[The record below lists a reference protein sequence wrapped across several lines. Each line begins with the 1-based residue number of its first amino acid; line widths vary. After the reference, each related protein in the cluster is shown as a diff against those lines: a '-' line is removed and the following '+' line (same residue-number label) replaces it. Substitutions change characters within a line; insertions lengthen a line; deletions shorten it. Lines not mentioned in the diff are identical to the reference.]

1 MSIKEEEEMKLFGK
15 KENKDMSK
23 EWTKEV
29 LCGLL
34 NEVAESDIQKIV
46 RTDKNGMEQ
55 LKSMFQ
61 AMGSH

>member
-1 MSIKEEEEMKLFGK
+1 MKLFGK

-46 RTDKNGMEQ
+46 RTDKNDMEQ
-55 LKSMFQ
+55 LRSMFQ